1 MEGNEESGWKP
12 GTPAAVGRS
21 EIALMGPP
29 AVSPDGRWVAYSSG
43 DALVTDVWVEP
54 FDLAGGRWQVA
65 ERAIAPRWS
74 PANRSLFYRSV
85 TDGQIMVAD
94 YDVDGGSFRPL
105 KARRVG
111 AINAG
116 PNSSYAVHPDGKR
129 LAVTLP
135 AGTEPSAND
144 RVVFVSNFFDE
155 LRRLFAER

>member
-1 MEGNEESGWKP
+1 
-12 GTPAAVGRS
+12 
-21 EIALMGPP
+21 
-29 AVSPDGRWVAYSSG
+29 
-43 DALVTDVWVEP
+43 
-54 FDLAGGRWQVA
+54 
-65 ERAIAPRWS
+65 
-74 PANRSLFYRSV
+74 
-85 TDGQIMVAD
+85 MVVD

-135 AGTEPSAND
+135 AGGEASAND